1 MKNDFLIAFNQICS
15 ERNLPKEVVLET
27 IETAL
32 VAAYKRNF
40 GSTQNIT
47 AKIDPNT
54 GKALVFVEKTVVEE
68 VHDDRFEI
76 DLEEAR
82 RINPE
87 AELGQVVLIE
97 STPREFGR
105 IAAQTAK
112 QVILQR
118 IREAERDVLFSNYA
132 DREGEI
138 INGTVQSVTPRAITL
153 NLGRTEAI
161 LPRSQQMPGERYR
174 LHQRVRAYVLEVRR
188 SNRGPQIVVS
198 RTHRGML
205 RRLLELEVPE
215 IYNGTVEVKAI
226 AREAGSRSKV
236 AVAALQEGVDP
247 VGSCVG
253 MRGVRIQSIVNELNG
268 EKIDVVEWSPD
279 PATFIANALSPA
291 QVSKVLLDE
300 RGDGKTATVIVPDGQ
315 LSLAIGREGQNA
327 RLAAKLTGWRIDIK
341 SVSEA
346 AEEMARREAEIE
358 EKRDL
363 LSLAEAILLG
373 KEEAPAAVEE
383 ATPDMLEQV
392 FDMPVEELGLSTRVY
407 NVLAKAGISEVG
419 QLMQKLV
426 ESESALLTIPGF
438 GPKALDEVKKALQE
452 KGLAPLAPE
461 PAELPEE
468 VAEEVAEAEVTPPAE
483 AVEALEAEAVE
494 AEVVDKE
501 EEALTV
507 AEPAEA
513 EEEEAAAKVEEIPE
527 AVVEAEAAE
536 EAEAKVEEEVEP
548 AEGWHLEEVEAEE
561 VELAEEELEDLDFE
575 DELEKKKKKR
585 RKKRVYEYDET
596 FGRVVTKRRRKP
608 SRRRTTEWED
618 YLD

>member
-1 MKNDFLIAFNQICS
+1 
-15 ERNLPKEVVLET
+15 
-27 IETAL
+27 
-32 VAAYKRNF
+32 
-40 GSTQNIT
+40 
-47 AKIDPNT
+47 
-54 GKALVFVEKTVVEE
+54 
-68 VHDDRFEI
+68 
-76 DLEEAR
+76 
-82 RINPE
+82 
-87 AELGQVVLIE
+87 
-97 STPREFGR
+97 
-105 IAAQTAK
+105 
-112 QVILQR
+112 
-118 IREAERDVLFSNYA
+118 
-132 DREGEI
+132 
-138 INGTVQSVTPRAITL
+138 
-153 NLGRTEAI
+153 
-161 LPRSQQMPGERYR
+161 
-174 LHQRVRAYVLEVRR
+174 
-188 SNRGPQIVVS
+188 
-198 RTHRGML
+198 
-205 RRLLELEVPE
+205 
-215 IYNGTVEVKAI
+215 
-226 AREAGSRSKV
+226 
-236 AVAALQEGVDP
+236 
-247 VGSCVG
+247 